1 MLDFKDIQ
9 GNILRGYRSFPKARF
24 LFFKFKTDTPKGAE
38 LGREFLTRLLKDGHI
53 TPADWGTK
61 KPAAATNVAISMA
74 GLRALQLNSETLA
87 SFPGEFQEGMRA
99 RADELGDIGE
109 SNPKEWNEPW
119 RSGDV
124 HLLLMCYST
133 TREEV
138 LSRCQVLEGLAKG
151 MLDQLTPSQD
161 AGQLTIDDQLTRKEH
176 FGFEDGL
183 SNPDVEN
190 VPGETS
196 DADVGNLDDRGNFRE
211 VPVGEFLLGHRGEGG
226 EVTPMPKP
234 PLLVHNGTF
243 LVMRKLE
250 QEVVRFR
257 QYLEQEAER
266 MMKVPGCLPD
276 KVAGDPQ
283 KVQEYLGAKMMGRWR
298 DGSPVDLYPDAP
310 AKHQNNAFTYAG
322 DEDGARCP
330 LGAHIRRANPR
341 GSLGF
346 AGDIVNRR
354 RMLRRGIAYGEYL
367 SKSPTPAELATERGI
382 MFLALNA
389 SIERQFEFIQKQWI
403 NFGIELRQGDDGDPI
418 TGTRYGDGR
427 MVDGKPFKR
436 GTADSKGRVVIPGD
450 QRTGRIPY
458 VCSQLPNFVLTKG
471 GEYFFMPSMTG
482 LVLLASGKVSV
493 K

>member
-9 GNILRGYRSFPKARF
+9 GNILRGYRSFPNARF
-24 LFFKFKTDTPKGAE
+24 LYFRFKTGPKGAK
-38 LGREFLTRLLKDGHI
+38 LGREFLTSLLENRHI

-61 KPAAATNVAISMA
+61 KPAAATNIAISMA
-74 GLRALQLNSETLA
+74 GLRALELNSETLA

-109 SNPKEWNEPW
+109 SDPGEWSEPW
-119 RSGDV
+119 RTSDV
-124 HLLLMCYST
+124 HLLLMCYAST
-133 TREEV
+133 RDEL
-138 LSRCQVLEGLAKG
+138 LSRCAVLERLATDR
-151 MLDQLTPSQD
+151 LDQLSPSQD
-161 AGQLTIDDQLTRKEH
+161 AGLLTVGGKLTRKEH

-183 SNPDVEN
+183 SNPDIEN
-190 VPGETS
+190 VPGGAG
-196 DADVGNLDDRGNFRE
+196 DLDVGNLDEKGKFRE

-226 EVTPMPKP
+226 EVAPMPKP
-234 PLLVHNGTF
+234 PLLVHNGSF

-250 QEVVRFR
+250 QNVVRFR
-257 QYLEQEAER
+257 QYLEEEADR

-276 KVAGDPQ
+276 KVAGDRH

-310 AKHQNNAFTYAG
+310 ADHRTNTFTYA
-322 DEDGARCP
+322 DDKEGARCP
-330 LGAHIRRANPR
+330 LGAHVRRANPR
-341 GSLGF
+341 DSLGF
-346 AGDIVNRR
+346 AGNIVNRR
-354 RMLRRGIAYGEYL
+354 RMLRRGIPYGQYL
-367 SKSPTPAELATERGI
+367 SESPSPAELAAERGI
-382 MFLALNA
+382 MFLSLNA
-389 SIERQFEFIQKQWI
+389 SIERQFEFIQKQWMS
-403 NFGIELRQGDDGDPI
+403 FGIELGQGDDGDPI

-427 MVDGKPFKR
+427 MVDGERFRR
-436 GTADSKGRVVIPGD
+436 GSPDSRGRMVIPGD

-458 VCSQLPNFVLTKG
+458 VCSQLPNFVITKG